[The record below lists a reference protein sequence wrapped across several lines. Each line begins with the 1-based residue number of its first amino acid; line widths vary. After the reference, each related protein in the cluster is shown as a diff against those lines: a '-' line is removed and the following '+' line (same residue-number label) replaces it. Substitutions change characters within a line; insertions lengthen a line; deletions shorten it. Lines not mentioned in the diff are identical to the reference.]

1 MDIST
6 LKLGEIQDDS
16 MLLMLFLAKSV

>member
-6 LKLGEIQDDS
+6 FKLGEIQDDS
-16 MLLMLFLAKSV
+16 ILLMLFLAKSV